1 MDLVSNIA
9 TGLAAAATP
18 ANLLFCLVGCLLG
31 TLVGVLPGI
40 GPTATIALLLPITF
54 HFDPAASLIMLAGIY
69 YGSQYG
75 GSTTSILVRLPG
87 QPESVVTA
95 IDGYEMARQGR
106 GGVALATA
114 AIGSFFAGTVA
125 TILIA
130 AFAPLLTRIALS
142 FGPADYFSLIVFA
155 LLVSVSIAQGS
166 ILKAVAMILLGL
178 LLAMVGTN
186 VTTGTQRY
194 TFGMLDL
201 YDGLDL
207 IAVIMGL
214 FGVAET
220 ISSIERYRVVPMMV
234 AKVTSLLPNRRELTE
249 MTPPII
255 RGTALGSFL
264 GILPGGGA
272 LLASFASYSLEKRLS
287 NNKAAFG
294 HGAIAGVAGPESANN
309 AAAQTSFI
317 PMLTLGI
324 PANAIMAIMA
334 SAMIMRGITP
344 GPNVM
349 AEQPVLFWGL
359 IASMWIG
366 NLMLLVLNLPLIGI
380 WVRLVRIPYDLL
392 YPAILVFCTIGV
404 YSLSNSVFDIYVML
418 AFGVFG
424 YILGKLGCEP
434 APLVLGMLLGPMLEE
449 YLQRAMLLARGN
461 PLVFVERPIS
471 AGLLAISLL
480 IVAAA
485 ALPFIR
491 RKRAEALQE

>member
-1 MDLVSNIA
+1 
-9 TGLAAAATP
+9 
-18 ANLLFCLVGCLLG
+18 
-31 TLVGVLPGI
+31 
-40 GPTATIALLLPITF
+40 
-54 HFDPAASLIMLAGIY
+54 
-69 YGSQYG
+69 
-75 GSTTSILVRLPG
+75 
-87 QPESVVTA
+87 
-95 IDGYEMARQGR
+95 
-106 GGVALATA
+106 
-114 AIGSFFAGTVA
+114 
-125 TILIA
+125 
-130 AFAPLLTRIALS
+130 
-142 FGPADYFSLIVFA
+142 
-155 LLVSVSIAQGS
+155 
-166 ILKAVAMILLGL
+166 
-178 LLAMVGTN
+178 
-186 VTTGTQRY
+186 
-194 TFGMLDL
+194 
-201 YDGLDL
+201 
-207 IAVIMGL
+207 
-214 FGVAET
+214 
-220 ISSIERYRVVPMMV
+220 MMV

>member
-1 MDLVSNIA
+1 MDLLANLA
-9 TGLAAAATP
+9 LGFAAAATP
-18 ANLLFCLVGCLLG
+18 SNLAFCLIGCLLG
-31 TLVGVLPGI
+31 TLVGVLPGV
-40 GPTATIALLLPITF
+40 GPTATIALLLPITY
-54 HFDPAASLIMLAGIY
+54 HFEPTASLIMLAGIF

-75 GSTTSILVRLPG
+75 GPPTPTPVPPPG
-87 QPESVVTA
+87 PPASVGTA
-95 IDGYEMARQGR
+95 IDGHEMAKQGR

-125 TILIA
+125 TLLIA
-130 AFAPLLTRIALS
+130 GFAPILTKVALS
-142 FGPADYFSLIVFA
+142 FGPADYFALIVFA

-166 ILKAVAMILLGL
+166 IVKAIAMILLGL
-178 LLAMVGTN
+178 LLGLVGTN
-186 VTTGTQRY
+186 VTSGTQRY
-194 TFGMLDL
+194 TFGVLDL
-201 YDGLDL
+201 YDGIDL
-207 IAVIMGL
+207 VAVIMGL
-214 FGVAET
+214 FGVSET
-220 ISSIERYRVVPMMV
+220 ISSIERHRVIPMLI
-234 AKVTSLLPNRRELTE
+234 AKVTSLMPSRKDIAE
-249 MTPPII
+249 MTPPIL

-272 LLASFASYSLEKRLS
+272 LLASFASYSMEKRFAKDRS
-287 NNKAAFG
+287 QFG
-294 HGAIAGVAGPESANN
+294 KGAIAGVAGPESANN

-349 AEQPVLFWGL
+349 TDQPVLFWGL

-366 NLMLLVLNLPLIGI
+366 NLMLLVLNLPLIGV

-392 YPAILVFCTIGV
+392 YPAILVFCVIGV

-418 AFGVFG
+418 AFGIIG
-424 YILGKLGCEP
+424 YLLSKLGCEP

-461 PLVFVERPIS
+461 PIVFVERPMS
-471 AGLLAISLL
+471 ASLLALSVIIL
-480 IVAAA
+480 AAA
-485 ALPFIR
+485 ALPFVR

>member
-1 MDLVSNIA
+1 MDLAQNIMV
-9 TGLAAAATP
+9 GLAAAVTP

-31 TLVGVLPGI
+31 TLVGVLPGV

-95 IDGYEMARQGR
+95 IDGYEMAKQGR

-125 TILIA
+125 TVLIA
-130 AFAPLLTRIALS
+130 AFAPLLTRVALS
-142 FGPADYFSLIVFA
+142 FGPADYFALIVFA

-178 LLAMVGTN
+178 LLGMVGTN

-194 TFGMLDL
+194 TFGLLDL

-214 FGVAET
+214 FGVTET
-220 ISSIERYRVVPMMV
+220 ISSIERYRLVPMVV
-234 AKVTSLLPNRRELTE
+234 AKVTSLLPNRQELKE

-264 GILPGGGA
+264 GVLPGGGA
-272 LLASFASYSLEKRLS
+272 LLASFAAYSMEKRLAKDKS
-287 NNKAAFG
+287 AFG

-349 AEQPVLFWGL
+349 SEQPVLFWGL
-359 IASMWIG
+359 IASMWVG

-392 YPAILVFCTIGV
+392 YPAILVFCVIGV

-418 AFGVFG
+418 GAGIAG
-424 YILGKLGCEP
+424 YLLSKLGCEP

-461 PLVFVERPIS
+461 PLVFVQRPIS
-471 AGLLAISLL
+471 ATLLVLSVLI

-485 ALPFIR
+485 LPAIR

>member
-1 MDLVSNIA
+1 MELVDNIA
-9 TGLAAAATP
+9 LGLATAVTP
-18 ANLLFCLVGCLLG
+18 ANLFFCLLGCLLG

-40 GPTATIALLLPITF
+40 GPTATTALLLPITF

-95 IDGYEMARQGR
+95 IDGYQMARQGR

-125 TILIA
+125 TLLIA
-130 AFAPLLTRIALS
+130 GFAPVLTALALS
-142 FGPADYFSLIVFA
+142 FRPADYFALIVFA

-166 ILKAVAMILLGL
+166 VLKAVCMILLGL
-178 LLAMVGTN
+178 LISMVGTN

-194 TFGMLDL
+194 TFGVIDL
-201 YDGLDL
+201 YDGFDL
-207 IAVIMGL
+207 IAAIMGL

-220 ISSIERYRVVPMMV
+220 IASIERYRVVPMVV
-234 AKVTSLLPNRRELTE
+234 AKVTSLFPSRRDLAE
-249 MTPPII
+249 MTPPIL

-264 GILPGGGA
+264 GVLPGGGA
-272 LLASFASYSLEKRLS
+272 LLASFAAYALEKRVAKDKS
-287 NNKAAFG
+287 AFG

-349 AEQPVLFWGL
+349 QQQPALFWGL

-366 NLMLLVLNLPLIGI
+366 NLMLLVLNLPLIGL
-380 WVRLVRIPYDLL
+380 WVRLVRIPFDLL

-404 YSLSNSVFDIYVML
+404 FSISNSIFDIWVML
-418 AFGVFG
+418 GFGIAG
-424 YILGKLGCEP
+424 YLFAKLGCEP

-449 YLQRAMLLARGN
+449 YLQRAMLLARGD

-471 AGLLAISLL
+471 ASLLGLSVFILLLA
-480 IVAAA
+480 AMPA
-485 ALPFIR
+485 IR
-491 RKRAEALQE
+491 RKRDAALQE

>member
-1 MDLVSNIA
+1 MDLLNNA
-9 TGLAAAATP
+9 LLGLATAATP
-18 ANLLFCLVGCLLG
+18 ANLVFCLIGCLLG

-54 HFDPAASLIMLAGIY
+54 QFDPAAALIMLAGIY

-95 IDGYEMARQGR
+95 IDGYEMAKQGR

-125 TILIA
+125 TVLIA
-130 AFAPLLTRIALS
+130 LFAPILTKVALS

-155 LLVSVSIAQGS
+155 LLVSVSVAQGS

-178 LLAMVGTN
+178 LLGTVGIN

-194 TFGMLDL
+194 TFGVLNL
-201 YDGLDL
+201 FDGLDL
-207 IAVIMGL
+207 VAVIMGL
-214 FGVAET
+214 FGVTET
-220 ISSIERYRVVPMMV
+220 ISSIERHRVIPMLV
-234 AKVTSLLPNRRELTE
+234 ARVTSLMPTRQDLKD
-249 MTPPII
+249 MTPPIL

-272 LLASFASYSLEKRLS
+272 LLASFISYSVEKRVS
-287 NNKAAFG
+287 RERAMFG
-294 HGAIAGVAGPESANN
+294 KGALAGVAGPESANN

-349 AEQPVLFWGL
+349 SEQPALFWGL

-366 NLMLLVLNLPLIGI
+366 NAMLVVLNLPLIGL
-380 WVRLVRIPYDLL
+380 WVRLVKIPYDLL
-392 YPAILVFCTIGV
+392 YPAILIFCAIGV
-404 YSLSNSVFDIYVML
+404 YSLNNSIFDIYTML
-418 AFGVFG
+418 IFGAVG
-424 YILGKLGCEP
+424 YLMSKLGCEP
-434 APLVLGMLLGPMLEE
+434 APLILGLLLGPMLEE
-449 YLQRAMLLARGN
+449 YLQRALLLSRGN
-461 PLVFVERPIS
+461 PFVFVERPIS
-471 AGLLAISLL
+471 VSLL
-480 IVAAA
+480 GLSLVILCVA

-491 RKRAEALQE
+491 RKREVALQE